1 MQTPTAPDAPE
12 PASQPPRLGTVRA
25 LWRLREYAGPAM
37 PAFAGSMAAALVAQ
51 LIALTIPQ
59 VLQQIVDGPLA
70 NQEADAVIPLALLVF
85 VLGAV
90 EAILFAV
97 RRWLVVGPGTKV
109 EARMRNALYA
119 KLQDLPVSFHDRWPS
134 GQLLSRAVSDLGL
147 IRRWLSF
154 GLVLTGANVVI
165 IVVGVGILMSMN
177 WFLGLIFLVCSL
189 PLWWAGWRFEGRYS
203 EMSRLSQD
211 QAGDLATAVEE
222 SVHGIR
228 VLKAFGRGKHALSTF
243 RAQAESLRS
252 TEIEK
257 ARLDANI
264 WVWIMVVPAIAL
276 SLCLVVG
283 VWLASQGQLSVGE
296 LVAFFATATVLAW
309 PIESIGFMLAFALDA
324 RTATDRYFDIL
335 DSENTIVDPA
345 EPRTLERPRGELAFS
360 DVHFRYQ
367 DSPER
372 FGDLLDG
379 VDLVL
384 EPGETMALVGLTGCG
399 KTTMTALTTRLYDVT
414 AGSVTLDGVD
424 VRAFSRDE
432 LRTHIAMAFEDATL
446 FSASVRDNVLLGRP
460 ELAGDEPAVRAEA
473 DRVLDEALR
482 IAQAGFVYD
491 LPDGLDTK
499 VGEEGMSLS
508 GGQRQRLALA
518 RAVAAKP
525 AVLVLDDPL
534 SALDVATEARVE
546 AELRSVLASTT
557 ALIVAH
563 RPSTVM
569 LADRVAL
576 LEHGRVTAVG
586 THSELL
592 RESEHY
598 RFVITSLEDD
608 ERRSTGVDAVD
619 VDTTIR
625 EEAAS

>member
-1 MQTPTAPDAPE
+1 MSATPLHQDPS
-12 PASQPPRLGTVRA
+12 PARPGTVRA
-25 LWRLREYAGPAM
+25 LLRLREYAGPAI
-37 PAFAGSMAAALVAQ
+37 PFIIAGMAASLSAQ
-51 LIALTIPQ
+51 LIALSIPQ
-59 VLQQIVDGPLA
+59 VLQSIVDGPLA
-70 NQEADAVIPLALLVF
+70 DGDASAILPLAALVLGLGVLEAVMIALRRWF
-85 VLGAV
+85 VLK
-90 EAILFAV
+90 
-97 RRWLVVGPGTKV
+97 PGTHV

-134 GQLLSRAVSDLGL
+134 GQLLSRAVSDLNI

-154 GLVLTGANVVI
+154 GLVLLVVNLI
-165 IVVGVGILMSMN
+165 VIVVGLAILVSMN
-177 WFLGLIFLVCSL
+177 WILGVVFLVCSI
-189 PLWWAGWRFEGRYS
+189 PLWIVGYRFEGRYS
-203 EMSRLSQD
+203 EVSRRSQD

-228 VLKAFGRGKHALSTF
+228 VLKAFGRGKHALTTF

-257 ARLDANI
+257 ARLDAGI
-264 WVWIMVVPAIAL
+264 WAWILVVPTVAL
-276 SLCLVVG
+276 AVCLVLG
-283 VWLASQGQLSVGE
+283 VWLASQGVLSVGE

-309 PIESIGFMLAFALDA
+309 PIESIGFLLAFSVDA
-324 RTATDRYFDIL
+324 RTATDRFFDIL
-335 DSENTIVDPA
+335 DSENQITDPEAPVTI
-345 EPRTLERPRGELAFS
+345 ERPRGELAFN
-360 DVHFRYQ
+360 DVRFRYQ
-367 DSPER
+367 DSPDR

-384 EPGETMALVGLTGCG
+384 EPGETMALVGLTGSG

-414 AGSVTLDGVD
+414 GGSITLDGVD
-424 VRAFSRDE
+424 IRALSREE

-460 ELAGDEPAVRAEA
+460 ELAGDDPEVRAEA
-473 DRVLDEALR
+473 DRVLEEALR
-482 IAQAGFVYD
+482 IAQAGFVHD
-491 LPDGLDTK
+491 LPDGPDTK

-518 RAVAAKP
+518 RAVAASP

-546 AELRSVLASTT
+546 AELREVLASTT

-576 LEHGRVTAVG
+576 LEDGRVTAVG

-592 RESEHY
+592 RENGHY
-598 RFVITSLEDD
+598 AFVISSLED
-608 ERRSTGVDAVD
+608 EEKREAAQASGMEPIA
-619 VDTTIR
+619 R
-625 EEAAS
+625 EEATR